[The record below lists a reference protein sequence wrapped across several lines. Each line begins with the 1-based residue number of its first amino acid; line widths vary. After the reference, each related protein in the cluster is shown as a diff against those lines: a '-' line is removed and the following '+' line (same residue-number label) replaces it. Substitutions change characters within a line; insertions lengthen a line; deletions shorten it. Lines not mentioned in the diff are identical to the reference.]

1 MTSGPDGAAVTARSA
16 LPKLAR
22 HSLVYGI
29 GSAIGVAG
37 SLLLIPLYTHALS
50 TAEYGALELLYRTC
64 EILMIVMFMGVR
76 QAYIRFY
83 FEKRG
88 DDEWHSTVTGTTVIF
103 VLLSCAAILLLFLPF
118 RGLVLDGL
126 LKGSVSDLVFLLVLA
141 WIPFE
146 MLVNVGLTF
155 LQIRMRSIA
164 YVVTNLL
171 RLVLFVGIN
180 LWLVYVLHYGITG
193 VFLAQV
199 GVTGGIAAAF
209 LAYLVVGRHLRF
221 SLPLIKE
228 MVKYGLPYLPA
239 SLFMYVVINSDR
251 YFLGIYGTL
260 DDVGIYSL
268 AARVG
273 MIGIMFLA
281 DPFLKVW
288 SPFLFENHQKPDGP
302 ATLSRVFTLFTLVSV
317 TTALGVSVLAPVLLP
332 LITGDDF
339 HVAYGLVPV
348 ICLAAVFYSM
358 SHLVDAGILISKK
371 THYKPMIFGIAAAV
385 ALAAN
390 VTLTRSFGTWGA
402 AAALVLAL
410 FTLLVVNHRIAN
422 RFYRLPVELRRLLL
436 IFAAAGVTYLLSLYL
451 LKRND
456 GSLLGEV
463 VSVLAMACFPL
474 LLWVAGFF
482 THGERELL
490 HRLFRIG
497 RSKAEVVP

>member
-1 MTSGPDGAAVTARSA
+1 MTTGLDGGAVTARNS

-50 TAEYGALELLYRTC
+50 TSEYGALELLYRTC

-83 FEKRG
+83 FEKR
-88 DDEWHSTVTGTTVIF
+88 DDNEWHSTETGTTLMF
-103 VLLSCAAILLLFLPF
+103 VMLSCATIVLLFLPF
-118 RGLVLDGL
+118 RDLVLDGL
-126 LKGSVSDLVFLLVLA
+126 LKTSVSDVAFLLVLA

-155 LQIRMRSIA
+155 LQIRMQSIA
-164 YVVTNLL
+164 YVATNFL

-180 LWLVYVLHYGITG
+180 LWFVYVLHYGITG

-199 GVTGGIAAAF
+199 IVTGGIAAVF
-209 LAYLVVGRHLRF
+209 LVYLVVGRHLRF

-228 MVKYGLPYLPA
+228 MVKYGMPYLPA

-251 YFLGIYGTL
+251 YFLGVYGTL
-260 DDVGIYSL
+260 GDVGVYSL

-288 SPFLFENHQKPDGP
+288 SPFLFENYQKPDGT

-317 TTALGVSVLAPVLLP
+317 TTALGVSVLAPIVLP
-332 LITGDDF
+332 LITGNDF

-348 ICLAAVFYSM
+348 ISLAAVFYSM

-371 THYKPMIFGIAAAV
+371 TQYKPMIFGIAAAV
-385 ALAAN
+385 ALLAN
-390 VTLTRSFGTWGA
+390 VVLTRSFGTWGA
-402 AAALVLAL
+402 AVALTLAL

-422 RFYRLPVELRRLLL
+422 RFYRFPVELRRLLL
-436 IFAAAGVTYLLSLYL
+436 IFAAAGATYLLSLYL
-451 LKRND
+451 LLHND
-456 GSLLGEV
+456 KSLLGGV

-474 LLWVAGFF
+474 FLWAAGFF
-482 THGERELL
+482 TDGERELIQ
-490 HRLFRIG
+490 RLFRVG
-497 RSKAEVVP
+497 RNKAEVVP